1 MNNDNEVAIKMSR
14 DISDM
19 LEGIEYDDADKSCS
33 AFCNLKSHAED
44 FRVIFNK
51 NCLQGVYR
59 VKAIPKEEH
68 AAIHYTRYPAPY
80 PLTIGI
86 DAIHYPAHNSR
97 DMWYRRVYGYGL

>member
-19 LEGIEYDDADKSCS
+19 LEGIEYDDADKICS

-68 AAIHYTRYPAPY
+68 
-80 PLTIGI
+80 
-86 DAIHYPAHNSR
+86 DAMRNSREDEYYR
-97 DMWYRRVYGYGL
+97 DMWYRRVCKYGLSFPHNR

>member
-19 LEGIEYDDADKSCS
+19 LEGIEHDDADKICS
-33 AFCNLKSHAED
+33 ALYNLKSHAED

-68 AAIHYTRYPAPY
+68 AAIHY
-80 PLTIGI
+80 
-86 DAIHYPAHNSR
+86 PAHNSR